1 MKRNA
6 LIIGLLV
13 CLGLQSTLWA
23 GGPKLNKE
31 TSADMSGAKKV
42 FIGWVD
48 LSPDQWAL
56 WGYSGKDDWA
66 EIIKGLNVGF
76 QGNCQGYLEGRT
88 VTAAKDRTDEH
99 RAGSDLY
106 VKFSGV
112 SIDGNSYGIRLTI
125 QFIDP
130 KTNAEI
136 ASIPSRLYYEK
147 REFKF
152 QLYLQAALE
161 DIAKKVAVEVTGTAP
176 KN

>member
-1 MKRNA
+1 MKRNV

-13 CLGLQSTLWA
+13 CLGFQSSLWA
-23 GGPKLNKE
+23 RGPKLNKE
-31 TSADMSGAKKV
+31 TSADMSGKKSV

-56 WGYSGKDDWA
+56 WGYSGKDEWA
-66 EIIKGLNVGF
+66 DVIKGLNVGF
-76 QGNCQGYLEGRT
+76 QGSCQSYLEGRT
-88 VTAAKDRTDEH
+88 VTAAKDRTDENP
-99 RAGSDLY
+99 GDNDLY

-112 SIDGNSYGIRLTI
+112 SIDGRSYGIRLVI

-136 ASIPSRLYYEK
+136 AAIPSHLYYEK
-147 REFKF
+147 REWKF

-161 DIAKKVAVEVTGTAP
+161 DIAKKVAVEVTGTATR
-176 KN
+176 K

>member
-1 MKRNA
+1 MKRNV

-13 CLGLQSTLWA
+13 CLGFQSTSWA
-23 GGPKLNKE
+23 GGPKRSKE
-31 TSADMSGAKKV
+31 TSADMSDAQSV

-56 WGYSGKDDWA
+56 WGYSGKDDWV

-76 QGNCQGYLEGRT
+76 QGSCQGYLAGRT
-88 VTAAKDRTDEH
+88 VTVAKDRTDEN
-99 RAGSDLY
+99 AADSDLY

-112 SIDGNSYGIRLTI
+112 SIDGNSYGIRSAI

-130 KTNAEI
+130 KTNAVI

-147 REFKF
+147 REWRF
-152 QLYLQAALE
+152 QLYLQAAME

-176 KN
+176 KK